1 MLYSRTYIP
10 VLKQSKGYALSRNQ
24 NKENISNN
32 MEGQGQKKV
41 QKQIKKDVLP
51 SVAQRLAHKK
61 VEEEIPSSNWV
72 TELKDTFGENVR
84 EQYGGEIFRCL
95 MERCEIKGEFL
106 GRHAISA
113 NLRAKMVDWMI

>member
-51 SVAQRLAHKK
+51 SVAQRLVHKK

-84 EQYGGEIFRCL
+84 EHYGG
-95 MERCEIKGEFL
+95 
-106 GRHAISA
+106 
-113 NLRAKMVDWMI
+113 